1 MTPPLSIVAIAL
13 AIFFA
18 VLAWRL
24 ASRERSRS
32 AARVVA
38 LGDAIDEITGTTP
51 VEHVEVQPAFLAQ
64 EERPASSGGVVLK
77 LAIGVGAVGL
87 IVAIAMLGTSQ
98 ARRAPD
104 AATATAPVPAAVA
117 ATTPGGSLELLSM
130 RHERHGDALT
140 VTGLVRNGGSSPT
153 DRLIAVVFL
162 FNRNG
167 DFVASGRAP
176 LEFMAL
182 APGDE
187 SPFRVSVPTVGEVGR
202 YRVSFRTEAG
212 GVRHV
217 DRRQALVAHR
227 VQ

>member
-1 MTPPLSIVAIAL
+1 MTPPLSVVAIAL

-24 ASRERSRS
+24 ARQERLRA
-32 AARVVA
+32 AARIAA
-38 LGDAIDEITGTTP
+38 LGDAIDDATVTTP

-64 EERPASSGGVVLK
+64 ERPTVSRGGGLLK
-77 LAIGVGAVGL
+77 LGVGFVAVALIVGL
-87 IVAIAMLGTSQ
+87 AMMGTKTV
-98 ARRAPD
+98 RRPP
-104 AATATAPVPAAVA
+104 TATAGVATPLAAKDGA
-117 ATTPGGSLELLSM
+117 LELLSM
-130 RHERHGDALT
+130 RHERNGDALT
-140 VTGLVRNGGSSPT
+140 VTGLVRNGGSSPA
-153 DRLIAVVFL
+153 DRLIAVVFI
-162 FNRNG
+162 FDRNG

-176 LEFMAL
+176 LEFVSL

-187 SPFRVSVPTVGEVGR
+187 SPFRVSVPSVSDVGR
-202 YRVSFRTEAG
+202 YRVSFRTETG